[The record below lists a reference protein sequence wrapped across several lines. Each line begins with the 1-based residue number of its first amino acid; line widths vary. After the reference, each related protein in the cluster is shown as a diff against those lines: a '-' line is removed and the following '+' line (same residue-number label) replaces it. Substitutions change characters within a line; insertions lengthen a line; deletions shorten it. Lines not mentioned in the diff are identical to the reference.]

1 MPRPTAIKKTRRV
14 PVATMLSRPHVGPTT
29 QLTTETGAGRAAR
42 ELADALGVTS
52 KIVNSELDRRFQKSF
67 FAGTRAALLGR
78 EPTEDELRLDSFK
91 IGFERVRTERSLVDT
106 RRAVEEAYANFD
118 KVNGSP
124 AELNEVIDRI
134 IQQEYGGLDPED
146 DLERQ
151 ILDWTSPSVEQIR
164 AEINTRYSDDLTQV
178 LSEQIEGD
186 LIVIARDDFATDGE
200 IDYAGLNERL
210 RQTLGGTR
218 GNDILVNIVSDL
230 AITNGRPDL
239 IEKLPATWAD
249 GTPSPRNVKRF
260 TDALRNA
267 RIQAENQ
274 RLHNERLAD
283 AQDVEEL
290 KARRQQAE
298 SEIMLDILS
307 GRETT
312 GSVAALMEQGVLPPN
327 AARTLLNFQESF
339 SDDLSSGTVND
350 AASVELEV
358 GLYTGEMTITDV
370 IEAASGGRLG
380 SGRAMRDELSRLMRL
395 AGSVQ
400 TVAEQRL
407 GTPEAKRYQ
416 SEIKS
421 LLTPNKDAFG
431 NPDAIELQTQ
441 AEALRVYD
449 DRVAKGENPAV
460 VRNEVLQAA
469 ASRRQAAESV
479 QRSTQQDSPAD
490 LLRQLEAGEISDA
503 EFDRRMSAI
512 EAAL

>member
-1 MPRPTAIKKTRRV
+1 MPRPTERRKTRRV
-14 PVATMLSRPHVGPTT
+14 PVQSADQRSTLRPTT
-29 QLTTETGAGRAAR
+29 RITAESDAGRAAR

-52 KIVNSELDRRFQKSF
+52 KIFNSELDRRFQK
-67 FAGTRAALLGR
+67 AALEGTRAAIEGR
-78 EPTEDELRLDSFK
+78 EPTEDELRRDSFK
-91 IGFERVRTERSLVDT
+91 LGFERVRTERSLVDT
-106 RRAVEEAYANFD
+106 RRAVEEAYAGFD
-118 KVNGSP
+118 KTGTP
-124 AELNEVIDRI
+124 EELNELIDGVFKS
-134 IQQEYGGLDPED
+134 QYSGLDPED
-146 DLERQ
+146 DIDRQ
-151 ILDWTSPSVEQIR
+151 LMDGILGGLEQIR
-164 AEINTRYSDDLTQV
+164 TEINTRHADDITQ
-178 LSEQIEGD
+178 LQAEQIEGD
-186 LIVIARDDFATDGE
+186 LIVIARDDYEMDGE
-200 IDYAGLNERL
+200 VDYAGLNERL
-210 RQTLGGTR
+210 RETVGGTR
-218 GNDILVNIVSDL
+218 GNDILVSIVTDL

-239 IEKLPATWAD
+239 IEKLPATWED

-298 SEIMLDILS
+298 SEIMLGILS

-312 GSVAALMEQGVLPPN
+312 GSVAALMEQGVLLPN

-350 AASVELEV
+350 AASAELEV
-358 GLYTGEMTITDV
+358 GLYTGDMTITDV
-370 IEAASGGRLG
+370 IEAASEGRLG
-380 SGRAMRDELSRLMRL
+380 NGRAMRDELSRLMRL

-449 DRVAKGENPAV
+449 ARVAKGENPAV